1 MSTPTTDTF
10 DRAAIAK
17 STGVQACFTFPLSPE
32 HAMVLFDKHGAKD
45 VSPLPEGNVL
55 VLFGMSAHL
64 EYMEAF
70 FAKMLEAVKEQP
82 DLAPK
87 DVAKV
92 VMRKLGHR

>member
-1 MSTPTTDTF
+1 MSNPTTDTF
-10 DRAAIAK
+10 DRYTIAK

-32 HAMVLFDKHGAKD
+32 HAMVLFDRHGARE

-82 DLAPK
+82 DSTPEDA
-87 DVAKV
+87 AKV